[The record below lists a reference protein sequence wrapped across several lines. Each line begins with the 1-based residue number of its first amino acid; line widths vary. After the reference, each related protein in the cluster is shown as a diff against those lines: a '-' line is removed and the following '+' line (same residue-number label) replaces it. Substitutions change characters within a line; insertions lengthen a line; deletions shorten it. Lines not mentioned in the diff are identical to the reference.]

1 MEDWRQRLDDE
12 DAPMY
17 PIGVVAELL
26 DVDVQV
32 IRRYDDT
39 GIVRPERS
47 QAGQRRYSRRD
58 IARLAHVLNLADEG
72 VSLPGI
78 KRILDL
84 ESEVTALRKEAGSGK
99 SEQG

>member
-1 MEDWRQRLDDE
+1 VEGWQQRLGDE
-12 DAPMY
+12 EAALY

-26 DVDVQV
+26 NVDVQV

-47 QAGQRRYSRRD
+47 QSGQRRYSRRD

-84 ESEVTALRKEAGSGK
+84 EAEVTALRKEAGNEQA
-99 SEQG
+99 EQG